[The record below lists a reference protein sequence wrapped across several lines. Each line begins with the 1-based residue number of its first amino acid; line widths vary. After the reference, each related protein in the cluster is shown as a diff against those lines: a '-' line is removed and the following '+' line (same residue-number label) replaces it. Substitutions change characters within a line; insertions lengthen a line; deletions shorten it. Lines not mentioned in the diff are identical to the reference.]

1 MTRDNI
7 MRKLLLNS
15 ALFMAVTTASF
26 SGLAAESASL
36 SVTGTINPAA
46 CDVSLSSSSIAL
58 GYIAAASLKQALNT
72 KTGND
77 VNLNVDCDAAA
88 AIAVQTMDNRA
99 STEMTV
105 AEISDELQTSLP
117 GITDVSFF
125 GLGADTAN
133 NKIGVLLGIT
143 AATKDGVANSNL
155 LRSTDKSSWTAKSG
169 SPSSILS
176 LAKNGYFALAA
187 DSSSTIPVAATKE
200 TYNIYSGIMLK
211 QADRYPSGEAVEL
224 DGNVTLSVVYL

>member
-1 MTRDNI
+1 
-7 MRKLLLNS
+7 MRKLLINS
-15 ALFMAVTTASF
+15 ALLMAVTTASF
-26 SGLAAESASL
+26 SGLAAESATL

-58 GYIAAASLKQALNT
+58 GFITASSLKQAMNT

-77 VNLNVDCDAAA
+77 ITLNVDCDAAA
-88 AIAVQTMDNRA
+88 AIAVQTTDNRA
-99 STEMTV
+99 STAMTV

-117 GITDVSFF
+117 EMTDANIF

-133 NKIGVLLGIT
+133 NKIGVLLLGIT

-155 LRSTDKSSWTAKSG
+155 LSSTDKSSWTAKSA
-169 SPSSILS
+169 SPSSIVS

-211 QADRYPSGEAVEL
+211 KSDKYPSGEAVEL
-224 DGNVTLSVVYL
+224 DGNVTFSVVYL